1 MKSLHNIEKSG
12 FHKGQYV
19 GYANGAWRIR
29 RDGKLW
35 RVTPQTS
42 NGGSGFA
49 RRTLAEVSAHL
60 AAMPAY
66 LAAMPAPASGDLL
79 PLIDWNSQWKAK

>member
-49 RRTLAEVSAHL
+49 RRTLAEVSTH
-60 AAMPAY
+60 